1 MVGARYGK
9 VALVLPDLALE
20 YILDDQVVVDERH
33 RRRPF
38 ENFCHRETRKD
49 ELRRADARN
58 KPDK

>member
-1 MVGARYGK
+1 MVGARYGAAPGPSSR
-9 VALVLPDLALE
+9 VH
-20 YILDDQVVVDERH
+20 LDGDQVDERH

-38 ENFCHRETRKD
+38 ENFCHSRETRKD